1 MEHFLFGLSI
11 FLKWETYAYAL
22 IYMLIFIPHL
32 AVTSNIFK
40 GNWLG
45 AKINIESFSIYK
57 YLGNKFVGVFLQAA
71 AVVVLYMGIGSMVVD
86 MINPG
91 TVSFSTTLLED
102 IPRLFAILLSENFF
116 FGLIGLGFIVGLL
129 LLFSGTDFDFLI
141 GIIFFNWVYQ
151 SSFFP
156 AIPDFFTILW
166 LGLGALIL
174 IFVVPFL
181 AFPINKLLGEEEFLD
196 NPLYRQSPLESLAM
210 NYFQVVFALLPVAIY
225 MHWSI
230 LQT

>member
-22 IYMLIFIPHL
+22 IYMFIFIPHL
-32 AVTSNIFK
+32 AVTSNIFR

-45 AKINIESFSIYK
+45 AKVNIESFSIYK
-57 YLGNKFVGVFLQAA
+57 YLGNKFVGVFLQAV
-71 AVVVLYMGIGSMVVD
+71 AVVVLYMGISAMVID

-91 TVSFSTTLLED
+91 TVSFSTALLED
-102 IPRLFAILLSENFF
+102 IPRLFSILLSEKFVS
-116 FGLIGLGFIVGLL
+116 GLIGLGFIVGLL

-141 GIIFFNWVYQ
+141 GIIFFSWMYE

-174 IFVVPFL
+174 IFLVPFL
-181 AFPINKLLGEEEFLD
+181 AFPINKLLGDEEFLD
-196 NPLYRQSPLESLAM
+196 NPLYSQSPLESLAM
-210 NYFQVVFALLPVAIY
+210 NYFQVVFALLPVVIY

>member
-32 AVTSNIFK
+32 AITSNLFK
-40 GNWLG
+40 GGWLG
-45 AKINIESFSIYK
+45 PKVNIESFSIYSF
-57 YLGNKFVGVFLQAA
+57 LGNKFLGVFLQAA

-91 TVSFSTTLLED
+91 TVSFSTVLLED
-102 IPRLFAILLSENFF
+102 IPRLFSILLSENFIS
-116 FGLIGLGFIVGLL
+116 GLMGLGFIVGLL

-151 SSFFP
+151 STFFP

-166 LGLGALIL
+166 VGLGALIL

-181 AFPINKLLGEEEFLD
+181 AFPINKLFGEEEFLD
-196 NPLYRQSPLESLAM
+196 NPGYSQSALESLTM
-210 NYFQVVFALLPVAIY
+210 NYFQIVFALLPVAIY